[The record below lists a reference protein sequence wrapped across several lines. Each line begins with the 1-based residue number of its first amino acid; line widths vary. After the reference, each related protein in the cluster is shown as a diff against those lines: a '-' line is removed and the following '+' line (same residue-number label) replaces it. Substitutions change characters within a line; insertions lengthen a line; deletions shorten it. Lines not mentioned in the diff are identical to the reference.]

1 VQRARALARPGMTTE
16 KLELILTRQVPDAE
30 KRRRADYLVDSS
42 QGLEAARRQVAAI
55 LADIESKHSGP
66 S

>member
-1 VQRARALARPGMTTE
+1 MTTE

-55 LADIESKHSGP
+55 LADIESKHSRP